1 MAFLKAIGG
10 WLEGSGWTGAVTE
23 ANVVSTGTADL
34 FLKATNVTHTRRT
47 HQATASSLY
56 VLLSNAYSSYREN
69 LELQA
74 DVPSFSDWCMKKAA
88 DVPQFH
94 YWYHMLQLELLLLA
108 FVKSLRET
116 NFQLYKDALSKI
128 VPGFF
133 ALDHLNYARWVPMH
147 LRDMYALKKVAP
159 DVALQFTHGNFV
171 VHKASR
177 HFSGIPIDQAHE
189 QNNAMVKGVVP
200 LSV

>member
-1 MAFLKAIGG
+1 MDRCRD
-10 WLEGSGWTGAVTE
+10 GSQCCIHRHSRF
-23 ANVVSTGTADL
+23 VSQGHKCHPYT
-34 FLKATNVTHTRRT
+34 
-47 HQATASSLY
+47 
-56 VLLSNAYSSYREN
+56 AYSSGNSKQSLCASKQCILELQGN

-94 YWYHMLQLELLLLA
+94 YWYHTLQLELLLLA
-108 FVKSLRET
+108 FVKSLREA

-133 ALDHLNYARWVPMH
+133 ALDHLNYARWIPMH